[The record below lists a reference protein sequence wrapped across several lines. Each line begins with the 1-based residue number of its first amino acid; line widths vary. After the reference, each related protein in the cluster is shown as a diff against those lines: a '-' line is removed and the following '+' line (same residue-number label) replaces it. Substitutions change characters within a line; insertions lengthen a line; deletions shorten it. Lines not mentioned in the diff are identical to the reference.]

1 MAKAPLKNAFSD
13 ASPSAFERAG
23 GNPAIVSALTS
34 IERRAE
40 AIKSRVIAH
49 AKSFEDRWTAREAMQ
64 LWKRYIV
71 NQTKQPAPP
80 NTIQEIVPAAVM
92 KTAARQV
99 AARTQLRL
107 AKVNAIKTRMGN
119 ALIRSLETRSLT
131 QRFDETAKHQQQANR
146 PAMRRKP

>member
-13 ASPSAFERAG
+13 ATPSAFERAG

-34 IERRAE
+34 MERRAE

-49 AKSFEDRWTAREAMQ
+49 AKNFEDRWTAREAMQ
-64 LWKRYIV
+64 LWQRYLV
-71 NQTKQPAPP
+71 NQTRQPAPP
-80 NTIQEIVPAAVM
+80 NTIQEIIPAAVM

-107 AKVNAIKTRMGN
+107 ARVNAIKTRMGN
-119 ALIRSLETRSLT
+119 ALIRSLATRSLSQHFGETT
-131 QRFDETAKHQQQANR
+131 QRPEQAR
-146 PAMRRKP
+146 RLTMRHKQ

>member
-13 ASPSAFERAG
+13 ATPSAFERAG

-64 LWKRYIV
+64 LWQRYLI
-71 NQTKQPAPP
+71 NH
-80 NTIQEIVPAAVM
+80 TIQEIIPAAVM

-119 ALIRSLETRSLT
+119 ALIRSLETRSLS
-131 QRFDETAKHQQQANR
+131 QYFAETTKRPEQAR
-146 PAMRRKP
+146 RLTMRHKQ